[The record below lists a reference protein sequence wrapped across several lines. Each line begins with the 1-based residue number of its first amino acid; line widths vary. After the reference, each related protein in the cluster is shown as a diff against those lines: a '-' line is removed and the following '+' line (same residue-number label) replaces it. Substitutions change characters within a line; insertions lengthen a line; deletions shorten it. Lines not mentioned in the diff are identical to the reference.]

1 MLSKMALVEKL
12 NAGLPFAINSVS
24 LELSL
29 EKSTCKNGNNK
40 AIEKTENNTDRIL
53 KTIFQMAYF
62 QYPFTY
68 GKIPNI
74 FFMGQIYCL

>member
-1 MLSKMALVEKL
+1 MALVEKL
-12 NAGLPFAINSVS
+12 NAGLPLAISSVS
-24 LELSL
+24 LELSF
-29 EKSTCKNGNNK
+29 ENNTCKNGNNK
-40 AIEKTENNTDRIL
+40 AIEKTENRTDSTL